1 MLVSLRLLCLC
12 ISVSSCVLE
21 SLFFWIRL
29 THFLHLSSSPL
40 NDRPNSQEERL
51 EKTRQ
56 KHLMEEAKQAQVLR
70 AQEAAAREK
79 RRLELEAKEQRQ
91 REEDAV
97 RKEREMERTLIH
109 MYVLSPSTVL
119 EKHVYVTSLIPTGGP
134 FSVV

>member
-1 MLVSLRLLCLC
+1 
-12 ISVSSCVLE
+12 
-21 SLFFWIRL
+21 
-29 THFLHLSSSPL
+29 
-40 NDRPNSQEERL
+40 
-51 EKTRQ
+51 
-56 KHLMEEAKQAQVLR
+56 MEEAKQAQVLR